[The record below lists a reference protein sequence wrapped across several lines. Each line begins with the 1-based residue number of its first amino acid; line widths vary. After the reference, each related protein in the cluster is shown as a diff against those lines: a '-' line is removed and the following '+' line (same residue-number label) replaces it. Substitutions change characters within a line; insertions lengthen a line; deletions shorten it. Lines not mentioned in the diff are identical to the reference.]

1 MKADLSVPPPVTRT
15 LPSGSVVRLWNERG
29 KLMLPVGF
37 HAGAASLMSS
47 VNAVD
52 PDRPESPLSA
62 AVPALRNLP
71 G

>member
-1 MKADLSVPPPVTRT
+1 
-15 LPSGSVVRLWNERG
+15 
-29 KLMLPVGF
+29 MLPVGF

-52 PDRPESPLSA
+52 PESPESPLSA
-62 AVPALRNLP
+62 AVPDFMNLP